1 MTPSLTFRL
10 LSNENQIVRVGS
22 RKRRT
27 KPITKRGNVHCD
39 WFIFLLLLPNLTMWL
54 SLDHKQNINGGVVS
68 EVGINGN
75 VLILLT
81 LIPSHL
87 RYPHIKISPY
97 TELISGKSIPLTW
110 IQQKWEEEYHIKSN
124 KFKEDRW
131 QIVVA
136 TWTPDEC
143 IKRSQMYQLAS
154 KYSETCIKRTPSGN
168 AVVSA

>member
-1 MTPSLTFRL
+1 
-10 LSNENQIVRVGS
+10 
-22 RKRRT
+22 
-27 KPITKRGNVHCD
+27 
-39 WFIFLLLLPNLTMWL
+39 MWL
-54 SLDHKQNINGGVVS
+54 SLDHKQNINGGDVS
-68 EVGINGN
+68 EVGRNGN

-110 IQQKWEEEYHIKSN
+110 IQQKWEEEYLIKSN

-136 TWTPDEC
+136 T
-143 IKRSQMYQLAS
+143 
-154 KYSETCIKRTPSGN
+154 
-168 AVVSA
+168 